1 MGKGD
6 VSHRIVFL
14 GPPASGK
21 GTVAVVL
28 SETLGVPHVST
39 GQMFREAIRKGGPL
53 GEAAKR
59 FIDKG
64 QLVPDDITVEVVR
77 LWLDEHGRNTG
88 FIFDGFPRTLP
99 QAEAFDRL
107 LQERGLPITSAILL
121 EVDEDRIVERVLG
134 RVSCESC
141 GALYHETLV
150 PPQQEG
156 ICDKCDGKLTRRADD
171 TAETVRKRLKVYKD
185 MTLDVVKHYE
195 KAGVLQ
201 SVDGGMPK
209 DKVFATVLKVV
220 KS

>member
-1 MGKGD
+1 

-21 GTVAVVL
+21 GTAAATL
-28 SETLGVPHVST
+28 SEALGVPHVST
-39 GQMFREAIRKGGPL
+39 GQMFRQAIRKGGPL

-64 QLVPDDITVEVVR
+64 QLVPDDITVQVVR
-77 LWLDEHGRNTG
+77 LWLDEQGRDGG

-121 EVDEDRIVERVLG
+121 EVDEDLIVERVLG
-134 RVSCESC
+134 RVSCEAC

-156 ICDKCDGKLTRRADD
+156 VCDKCGGKLTRRADD
-171 TAETVRKRLKVYKD
+171 TAATVRKRLKVYKD
-185 MTLDVVKHYE
+185 MTLDVVKHYK
-195 KAGVLQ
+195 KAGVLR
-201 SVDGGMPK
+201 SVDGSRPK
-209 DKVFATVLKVV
+209 DEVFAAVLRIMQ
-220 KS
+220 S